1 MTRHL
6 VPVPAPCNLRTR
18 HHVLNSM
25 RVEGLLKQGRV
36 LQLAVLLASSLTVFP
51 VRAAAQ
57 ACASCSPLALPASV
71 SLPGGTSLGQHEA
84 VVTGQLSGGWQ
95 GFPTQT
101 AQGERFDD
109 PNRARIDLGLVSIEG
124 SVLHRSGL
132 GASVQVPAAL
142 IGAADVTG
150 ARLDPGLGDLDT
162 RLRYRAQPTGRLLLA
177 ANAGAVLPTG
187 RYAPRSGALALSAA
201 AQALTPGR
209 GTTWAV
215 AEGQARL
222 TTFERLNLGLSV
234 EGRAPLGDAP
244 DGFRWGPEARLTA
257 DGQLR
262 LPGDRVFLGLGVEAQ
277 WRATSSVDDPFLNQ
291 RVDSGSTGGL
301 VLAVLPGVTVQLP
314 LGLFAQVSAR
324 VPLFQALSG
333 LQFNQGL
340 GVFTG
345 LGFVLPVGPSRAQA
359 SRATT
364 AGWTVVDY
372 DADWCVACQELKPV
386 LAQAQVRFPSVR
398 FTRVDVSRWS
408 QDELEQA
415 VPGATA
421 LPVVEL
427 RRPDGSV
434 AARLEGDAAKEI
446 TRRLESALP

>member
-1 MTRHL
+1 MTRNL
-6 VPVPAPCNLRTR
+6 VPAPAPCNLRTR
-18 HHVLNSM
+18 HSVLRCM
-25 RVEGLLKQGRV
+25 RGEGLLKQRAV
-36 LQLAVLLASSLTVFP
+36 LQLAVILALSLTVFP

-71 SLPGGTSLGQHEA
+71 SLPGGASLGQHEL
-84 VVTGQLSGGWQ
+84 VVTGQVSGGWQ
-95 GFPTQT
+95 AFPTQT
-101 AQGERFDD
+101 AAGQRFDD
-109 PNRARIDLGLVSIEG
+109 PNRARIDLGLVSLEG
-124 SVLHRSGL
+124 TVLHRSGL
-132 GASVQVPAAL
+132 GASVQVPGAL

-150 ARLDPGLGDLDT
+150 ARLDPGLGDLET
-162 RLRYRAQPTGRLLLA
+162 RLRYRAQPAGRLLLA
-177 ANAGAVLPTG
+177 ANAGVVLPTG

-215 AEGQARL
+215 AEGQVRL
-222 TTFERLNLGLSV
+222 TIVERLNVGLSL
-234 EGRAPLGDAP
+234 EGRAPLADAP
-244 DGFRWGPEARLTA
+244 DGFRWGPEVRLTG

-277 WRATSSVDDPFLNQ
+277 WRATSSVDDPFLGQ

-301 VLAVLPGVTVQLP
+301 VVAALPGVTVQLP

-324 VPLFQALSG
+324 VPFVQVLSG

-340 GVFTG
+340 GVFAG
-345 LGFVLPVGPSRAQA
+345 LGFVLPVGPSRAEA
-359 SRATT
+359 SRATSE
-364 AGWTVVDY
+364 GWTVVDY

-434 AARLEGDAAKEI
+434 VARLEGDAAKEI
-446 TRRLESALP
+446 TRRLETHLP